1 MSLQQVNVPVEV
13 SKISVQYK
21 ERRRKQMMAFFG
33 ATATTLLFARLA
45 YRGVQSRRYIPQLFN
60 ANHIPPAFS
69 FQRDAILAVTHA
81 TCLATS
87 GFAMAITGVC
97 WTWDVSTPKEF
108 GFKVKRLLGGDV
120 NEQKLSEAPMDE
132 ESLTV
137 QDAINRI
144 MNGEDITEGLDEE
157 LSK

>member
-1 MSLQQVNVPVEV
+1 MC
-13 SKISVQYK
+13 
-21 ERRRKQMMAFFG
+21 
-33 ATATTLLFARLA
+33 TD
-45 YRGVQSRRYIPQLFN
+45 IPQLFS

-69 FQRDAILAVTHA
+69 FQRDAMLAVTHA

-87 GFAMAITGVC
+87 GFAMAITGIS
-97 WTWDVSTPKEF
+97 WTWDVSNAKEF
-108 GFKVKRLLGGDV
+108 GFKLKRFLGGDV

-144 MNGEDITEGLDEE
+144 MNGEDLMDELEEE
-157 LSK
+157 LSKE